1 MRLKVLGTGT
11 CIPSLT
17 RGSSA
22 YLVAAG
28 GQTVLIDAGPA
39 VVRRLL
45 EFGYTVNDID
55 IIVLTHFHVD
65 HTADLSTFLFVCN
78 YGTLPRVKPLLL
90 VGGPGMHKFY
100 RGLRA
105 LYPWVHPKSYP
116 LLVKSMSTGVLEYEG
131 LRIETKRM
139 NHNRESIGARLSD
152 GKSITFTG
160 DTDYSRSVVAL
171 ARRTDLLVADCSFPE
186 RKVQGHMNLN
196 ALQRVV
202 DACEPGRVLLSHL
215 YPDWDDFK
223 GVLHSPFL
231 IGEDGMEVAL

>member
-1 MRLKVLGTGT
+1 VRLKVLGTGT

-28 GQTVLIDAGPA
+28 GRTVLIDAGPA
-39 VVRRLL
+39 TVRRLL

-55 IIVLTHFHVD
+55 IIVVTHFHVD

-78 YGTLPRVKPLLL
+78 YGAVARVKPLLL
-90 VGGPGMHKFY
+90 IGGPGMHKFY

-105 LYPWVHPKSYP
+105 LYSWVQPKSYP
-116 LLVKSMSTGVLEYEG
+116 LTTRSMPAGVLEHEG

-139 NHNRESIGARLSD
+139 NHNQESIGARISD

-160 DTDYSRSVVAL
+160 DTGYSRNLVAL
-171 ARRTDLLVADCSFPE
+171 AHRTDLLVADCSFPE
-186 RKVQGHMNLN
+186 RKAPGHMNLN

-215 YPDWDDFK
+215 YPDWDNFE
-223 GVLHSPFL
+223 GVLHSPYL
-231 IGEDGMEVAL
+231 MGEDGMDLTL